1 MPELTPLERCLRALR
16 LQKPDRIPVIPQ
28 AHIWTLYRYGSS
40 STDCMHNGSLYAEL
54 QIKAQQEFGWD
65 GVIVATDSV
74 ALADSLGT
82 LVEMTELGPVPGTR
96 GVLESLREI
105 ESLKLPD
112 PRETRLN
119 EWIVATRT
127 LVREI
132 GDRVL
137 ILARA
142 DQGPFSLS
150 CQVRGM
156 EAFMTE
162 LGIGEHPEE
171 IHRLLNISTEYVWR
185 FAELLLEAGAHVVSI
200 GDALASGSV
209 VSPKTFEEYAFP
221 YQQELARRV
230 RSKGGMLSIH
240 VCGQTG
246 SVMSRLAQTGAH
258 LLEFDAPTDFDSA
271 RKAANG
277 RVCLMGNVDTSEVLT
292 FGDEDLVKET
302 CRTLIGKVKP
312 ESGFIL
318 SSGCALSPNTPA
330 ENIMAMI
337 EAARAYGVY

>member
-1 MPELTPLERCLRALR
+1 MPELTSLERCLRALN
-16 LQKPDRIPVIPQ
+16 LQKPDRVPVIPQ
-28 AHIWTLYRYGSS
+28 AHVWTLYHYGSS
-40 STDCMHNGSLYAEL
+40 SADCMNNGSLYAEFQL
-54 QIKAQQEFGWD
+54 KAQKEFGWD

-82 LVEMTELGPVPGTR
+82 PVEMTELGPVPGTR
-96 GVLESLREI
+96 GVLENLRQVEA
-105 ESLKLPD
+105 LKLPD

-127 LVREI
+127 LVKAI

-171 IHRLLNISTEYVWR
+171 LHRLLKISTEYVWK

-209 VSPKTFEEYAFP
+209 VSPKTFDEYAFP

-240 VCGQTG
+240 VCGQTA

-258 LLEFDAPTDFDSA
+258 LLEFDAPTDFNTA
-271 RKAANG
+271 RDAARG
-277 RVCLMGNVDTSEVLT
+277 KVCLLGNVDTSDVLT
-292 FGDEDLVKET
+292 FGTPQQVREE
-302 CRTLIGKVKP
+302 CRKRIEAVKP

-337 EAARAYGVY
+337 EAARQFGNY